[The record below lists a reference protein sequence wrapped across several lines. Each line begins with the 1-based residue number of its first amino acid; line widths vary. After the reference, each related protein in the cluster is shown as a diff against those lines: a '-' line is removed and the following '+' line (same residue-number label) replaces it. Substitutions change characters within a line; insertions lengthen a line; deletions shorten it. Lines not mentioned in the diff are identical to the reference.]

1 MAFLDVFNGDADGIC
16 SLVQLRSAQ
25 PREARL
31 VTGLKR
37 DIELVGKAAA
47 GAGDEL
53 TVLDV
58 SFDTNREAVLSALA
72 RGASIFYADHH
83 FAGEIPSHPA
93 LTVHIDTSADICTS
107 LIVNRYLNGRFAAW
121 AVTGAFGDNLDASAA
136 RLADEIGLAHAEQD
150 ALRRLGICINYNG
163 YGASIAD
170 LHFAP
175 DALFER
181 LRRYADPLEFLAA
194 DPSTFVE
201 LETGYRDD
209 LAAAAGSKALLLTA
223 KAAVFLLPDEAWAR
237 RVSGVFGNDLANAS
251 PDRAHAVVTVRA
263 DGSYVVSVRAPL
275 RRKSGADE
283 LCRRF
288 PTGGG
293 RAAAA
298 GINALPGAMLDSFVA
313 AFGEFYGK

>member
-16 SLVQLRSAQ
+16 SLVQLRCAQ
-25 PREARL
+25 PRGARL

-37 DIELVGKAAA
+37 DIALVAKAAA
-47 GAGDEL
+47 GPGDEL

-58 SFDTNREAVLSALA
+58 SFDTNREAVLEALA

-93 LTVHIDTSADICTS
+93 LSAHIDTSADVCTS
-107 LIVNRYLNGRFAAW
+107 LIVNRFLNGRFAAW
-121 AVTGAFGDNLDASAA
+121 AVAGAFGDNLDASAS
-136 RLADEIGLAHAEQD
+136 RLAGEIGLEPTEQD

-163 YGASIAD
+163 YGASLAD

-181 LRRYADPLEFLAA
+181 LRPFADPREFLAA
-194 DPSTFVE
+194 DPATFAE
-201 LETGYRDD
+201 LESGYRDD
-209 LAAAAGSKALLLTA
+209 LAAAAGSKSLLSTE
-223 KAAVFLLPDEAWAR
+223 KSAVFLLPDEAWAR

-251 PDRAHAVVTVRA
+251 PDRAHAVVTERA
-263 DGSYVVSVRAPL
+263 DGSYLVSVRAPL

-298 GINALPGAMLDSFVA
+298 GINALPGEMLDSFVA
-313 AFGEFYGK
+313 AFGEFFGA